1 MLECRCRISPE
12 YSMYKDPSIM
22 RTPEI
27 IRALVGEFL
36 ERRTA
41 MSNHKDKEELFWV
54 NYFLFF
60 LRLPF
65 ILWGTGALSFIVG
78 WTLSDFVERPVIQ
91 WIYSLGW
98 NMLAEGTVVAMALV
112 RARSVIGGAPYLKRR
127 KAALLKRDG
136 EGRKNS

>member
-1 MLECRCRISPE
+1 
-12 YSMYKDPSIM
+12 
-22 RTPEI
+22 
-27 IRALVGEFL
+27 
-36 ERRTA
+36 
-41 MSNHKDKEELFWV
+41 MSNHTDKEELFWV

-78 WTLSDFVERPVIQ
+78 WTLSDFFERPVIQ

-127 KAALLKRDG
+127 KAALLKEMEKAG
-136 EGRKNS
+136 KNS